1 MILRAI
7 LGAQSK
13 VAIETLY
20 LETGAIWLGN
30 VISVRRMLYLKTILD
45 RDENELLRKVY
56 REMKDKPLKGDWI
69 KHVEDDFKK
78 IGIEINEK

>member
-20 LETGAIWLGN
+20 LETGALSLGN
-30 VISVRRMLYLKTILD
+30 VISVRRMLYLKG
-45 RDENELLRKVY
+45 LLT
-56 REMKDKPLKGDWI
+56 
-69 KHVEDDFKK
+69 
-78 IGIEINEK
+78 